1 MKNLSHEK
9 SGARW
14 FSWIF
19 IGILAAATIWFITWR
34 FSRSSYSFAYQHQP
48 ADCLIYQLDYRSS
61 SAADFS
67 SLFESLE
74 SPQQGQEKISPSSGL
89 FQSFR
94 IDLKGEVI
102 ITILERSKDRQ
113 IISFRLENPVLALE
127 INGGPAPLQTEIT
140 STALRLDVFA
150 DLDPRGRFRLIY
162 FDSEVD
168 NFSRNL
174 ARALMAGFQFVLPDV
189 PGLKLS
195 HWEVEEEDPVG
206 RCLVRYELLPQKRK
220 FYPAIKTSGRRKFS
234 KTKVSYLETSA
245 RTRLETEEIP
255 TTIIPGGSRL
265 VEFDFRR
272 GLLLSMDAT
281 EKQEV
286 RIAGKKV
293 GQGITSIK
301 LVLLKKDVISTE
313 EVKAMLEACLERK
326 AAGPAFNLS
335 FALSEEER
343 EAIIQR
349 SELGEAT
356 KESLFAELEKAEREG
371 KKSDTSLYLKFKAL
385 VFVHPELCPELA
397 KMIAGSP
404 PGSLKMRILTEALS
418 GVGHEE
424 AQKALIKV
432 IQEFSGDSATVG
444 TIIESLGRVKYL
456 IPEAVELVQRI
467 ATESENTRLSETALL
482 SLGNMARNLAHKA
495 ARPSSEIVAFLV
507 KETKAASSED
517 RTRTLLLA
525 LGNTG
530 SSYALKTLLGFA
542 ANPSPELRSAA
553 VAGLRWIESEEAEEW
568 LIKVLT
574 SDKEASVRLE
584 AVFALSFKQVK
595 PQIYQAIRKAFL
607 EDRATIVRLSI
618 LENLLQ
624 PLDDDPEVRQ
634 LIKQAATGDLSEE
647 VRKAASNIIDSNP
660 DKYFDGTEKK

>member
-34 FSRSSYSFAYQHQP
+34 FSRSSNSFAYQHQP

-220 FYPAIKTSGRRKFS
+220 FYPAIKTWAA
-234 KTKVSYLETSA
+234 KV
-245 RTRLETEEIP
+245 
-255 TTIIPGGSRL
+255 
-265 VEFDFRR
+265 F
-272 GLLLSMDAT
+272 
-281 EKQEV
+281 Q
-286 RIAGKKV
+286 
-293 GQGITSIK
+293 
-301 LVLLKKDVISTE
+301 
-313 EVKAMLEACLERK
+313 
-326 AAGPAFNLS
+326 N
-335 FALSEEER
+335 
-343 EAIIQR
+343 
-349 SELGEAT
+349 
-356 KESLFAELEKAEREG
+356 
-371 KKSDTSLYLKFKAL
+371 
-385 VFVHPELCPELA
+385 
-397 KMIAGSP
+397 
-404 PGSLKMRILTEALS
+404 
-418 GVGHEE
+418 
-424 AQKALIKV
+424 
-432 IQEFSGDSATVG
+432 
-444 TIIESLGRVKYL
+444 
-456 IPEAVELVQRI
+456 
-467 ATESENTRLSETALL
+467 
-482 SLGNMARNLAHKA
+482 
-495 ARPSSEIVAFLV
+495 
-507 KETKAASSED
+507 
-517 RTRTLLLA
+517 
-525 LGNTG
+525 
-530 SSYALKTLLGFA
+530 
-542 ANPSPELRSAA
+542 
-553 VAGLRWIESEEAEEW
+553 
-568 LIKVLT
+568 
-574 SDKEASVRLE
+574 
-584 AVFALSFKQVK
+584 
-595 PQIYQAIRKAFL
+595 
-607 EDRATIVRLSI
+607 
-618 LENLLQ
+618 
-624 PLDDDPEVRQ
+624 
-634 LIKQAATGDLSEE
+634 
-647 VRKAASNIIDSNP
+647 
-660 DKYFDGTEKK
+660 